1 MNFNHLLTEK
11 FIKRACR
18 GKNTNECYWQ
28 PAGAGRS
35 TQGNNVHV
43 PLFCKRCGAREELFL
58 SADEYH
64 TQEKLI
70 QLEVGNV

>member
-1 MNFNHLLTEK
+1 
-11 FIKRACR
+11 
-18 GKNTNECYWQ
+18 
-28 PAGAGRS
+28 
-35 TQGNNVHV
+35 
-43 PLFCKRCGAREELFL
+43 LFCKRCGAREELFL